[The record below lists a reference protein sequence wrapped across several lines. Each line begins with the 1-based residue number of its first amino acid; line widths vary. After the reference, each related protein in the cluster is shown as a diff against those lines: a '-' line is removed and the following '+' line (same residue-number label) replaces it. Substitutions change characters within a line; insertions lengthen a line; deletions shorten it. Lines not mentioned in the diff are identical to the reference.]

1 MKPAAVIGLILFLA
15 ASSSDPTAAQERRS
29 GRGESG
35 ALLWE
40 RCKDGPAGAGWD
52 SCRFFVGV
60 AFEFMHV
67 TDRLILGM
75 AEEKVCFAGTF
86 DVDREAGMFADYL
99 RAHPEKRPMRAIELF
114 HMAMREAYPCASEA
128 VDAPP

>member
-1 MKPAAVIGLILFLA
+1 MRPAALIGLLLSLA
-15 ASSSDPTAAQERRS
+15 ASLSDPVAAQERRS
-29 GRGESG
+29 GRGEPG
-35 ALLWE
+35 TLLWE

-67 TDRLILGM
+67 TDRLILGT
-75 AEEKVCFAGTF
+75 AEEKVCFVGTF

-99 RAHPEKRPMRAIELF
+99 RAHPEQHGMRAIELF
-114 HMAMREAYPCASEA
+114 HRAMREAYPCAPEA
-128 VDAPP
+128 VDGPS